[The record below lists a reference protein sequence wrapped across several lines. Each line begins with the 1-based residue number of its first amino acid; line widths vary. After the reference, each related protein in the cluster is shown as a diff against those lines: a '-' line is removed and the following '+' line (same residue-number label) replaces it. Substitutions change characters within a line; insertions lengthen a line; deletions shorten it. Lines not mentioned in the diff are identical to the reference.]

1 MLVAGVQGFLG
12 CGNLSIAPG
21 RSGSLGADSKRS
33 LLMFVLLE
41 RLPVVRGVVAKR
53 LRQQPC
59 AGQGQFRPAP
69 GKRGGAMRGV
79 ADQHDAS
86 VVP

>member
-1 MLVAGVQGFLG
+1 
-12 CGNLSIAPG
+12 
-21 RSGSLGADSKRS
+21 
-33 LLMFVLLE
+33 MFVLLE
-41 RLPVVRGVVAKR
+41 RLPVIRGVVAKR

-79 ADQHDAS
+79 ADQHDAPA
-86 VVP
+86 VP